1 MTFEPKKFDQ
11 IYEEMVSETR
21 KRLPEA
27 NADFAVGSV
36 LRTMYESFAYE
47 IAVLQEQMQQVYLSA
62 FVDTAVGAQLDML
75 VAILGIKRGLPDFAE
90 GIVTFNRDTS
100 TEDIEIPVGTLVTTE
115 DTEKSPKKAY
125 KTIEPKT
132 FPGNQKEIDVKVQA
146 LERGEEHT
154 VPSEAIVV
162 MPQPVPGVK
171 SVINRATTQFTG
183 KRQETDPE
191 LRQRAKSILISS
203 GKASVIAIENA
214 LLILP
219 GVKQVKI
226 KERFDQK
233 EDDVKEYG
241 VIDIFVD
248 GIDFSDRAQVQYLY
262 GQIDRVKAAGVF
274 FTLQPAIN
282 IEVDG
287 MFEVEID
294 STLKLSNVERKSL
307 ESRIQVA
314 ISNYINALK
323 MGETLLFNQLMRI
336 VLSIPGVNN
345 LEEFAI
351 ATPSSTYTSSDK
363 KVTIG
368 ESEKFHAHQISVTT
382 VKPLPLNVQIQLKSP
397 EKLDSAKYQDI
408 QNSLASY
415 FNNLKIGESFSQAVI
430 AEIIKV
436 PNNDLKVF
444 AQSWS
449 SFVKPS
455 DPGMINVSFVEQ
467 AQLDKNIFAYDTIL
481 KLIGGLRFTS
491 NGSMTSSDREQIKHK
506 ITERIAVYI
515 EKLNPQEDID
525 LLKLQKAAQGEDDA
539 WTIEPIKVGDFWT
552 EPNNQSNPDY
562 SQIEEHKIKIDEFAK
577 FELEKRNLYI
587 THRIETVEIKITKL
601 QLKLIV
607 LVAKQPT
614 TVIDSPLS
622 PPSQPTQNTLSPEE
636 INNIKEIVD
645 QSIQQALFF
654 DIDKAK
660 QEIPKAVITVI
671 QEFPRPKPGKNLS
684 YEQLSTVIL
693 SSLDKPAIKAVLQGQ
708 ATYEIEQLVISATSI
723 DGRKQNSTG
732 EDIHIRSFEIADIQ
746 TPTTDIITIIN

>member
-21 KRLPEA
+21 KLLPEA

-47 IAVLQEQMQQVYLSA
+47 IAVLEEQMQQVYLSA
-62 FVDTAVGAQLDML
+62 FVDTATGTQLDML

-90 GIVTFNRDTS
+90 GVVTFNRDTS

-146 LERGEEHT
+146 LDRGEENI
-154 VPSEAIVV
+154 VQAEAIVV

-171 SVINRATTQFTG
+171 SVVNRATTQFTG
-183 KRQETDPE
+183 KRQETDYE

-233 EDDVKEYG
+233 EYG

-248 GIDFSDRAQVQYLY
+248 GIDFSDRSQVQYLY

-274 FTLQPAIN
+274 FTLQAAIN

-307 ESRIQVA
+307 ENRIQLA

-323 MGETLLFNQLMRI
+323 MGEPLLFNQLMRI
-336 VLSIPGVNN
+336 ILSIPGVNN

-351 ATPSSTYTSSDK
+351 ATPSRTYTSSDK

-368 ESEKFHAHQISVTT
+368 ESEKFHAHQIGVTT

-397 EKLDSAKYQDI
+397 GKLDSAKYQDL

-415 FNNLKIGESFSQAVI
+415 FNNLKIGESFSQTAI

-436 PNNDLKVF
+436 PNSDLKVF

-449 SFVKPS
+449 SFVKSS
-455 DPGMINVSFVEQ
+455 DPGRINVSFVEQ

-491 NGSMTSSDREQIKHK
+491 NGSITSSDRAQIKYK
-506 ITERIAVYI
+506 ITERIAIYI
-515 EKLNPQEDID
+515 EKLNPQEDIY
-525 LLKLQKAAQGEDDA
+525 LLKLQKAAQGEDDT
-539 WTIEPIKVGDFWT
+539 WTIEPIKNGDFWT

-562 SQIEEHKIKIDEFAK
+562 SEIEDHKIKVDEFAT
-577 FELEKRNLYI
+577 FESEKRNLYI

-614 TVIDSPLS
+614 IVIDSPLS
-622 PPSQPTQNTLSPEE
+622 PPSQITQNTLSPEE

-654 DIDKAK
+654 DIERAK

-684 YEQLSTVIL
+684 YEQLSTIIL

-708 ATYEIEQLVISATSI
+708 ATYEIDQLVISATSI

-746 TPTTDIITIIN
+746 TPTPDIITIIN